1 VNGEGQR
8 EKTALTAQRVY
19 GWSAFGVAP
28 AVVAGAMAGDH
39 TDSFGKGE
47 IVFLAVFLGSLLLES
62 DRRPLHLM
70 PLAALVVRA
79 ATPALG
85 LGAALLVFAAAGSP
99 EPAVD
104 MLVPLAGAWIATA
117 VAAALNRQFQSARQI
132 RIALIGS
139 PGIAIGLDYEL
150 RAAGIRGYRVIG
162 WIGDDNQAGQSDGG
176 PCCLGDLADVREI
189 VTKHSIEL
197 LVHSN
202 GAATAISQPQI
213 SRLQLF
219 EWVASTCLDL
229 PVRLIEATQL
239 YEDLLGHVPLGQSNS
254 AWFQYLMHPR
264 YRAGSPLS
272 KRIFDL
278 VVGGAML
285 IVLSPV
291 LLVLAILIKA
301 HDRGPI
307 LYRQRRVGEGGREFE
322 MIKLR
327 SMKVTSEEEGA
338 RWSSAEDQRVTPVG
352 KVMRR
357 LHLDE
362 MPQLWNVL
370 RGEMTIIGPRPERRE
385 LIVDLEQ
392 RLAYYDRRHLVKP
405 GLAGWAQARCGYG
418 GTDEGTSWKLCHDLY
433 YLKHRS
439 LYFDFLILIE
449 NVRVSFGGTVQFG
462 LDTPQEQFILGQI
475 GRLP

>member
-1 VNGEGQR
+1 VNGDGHS
-8 EKTALTAQRVY
+8 EKTALTAQRIY

-28 AVVAGAMAGDH
+28 ALVAGAMAGDH
-39 TDSFGKGE
+39 MKSFGKGA
-47 IVFLAVFLGSLLLES
+47 IVFLAVFLFSLLLEN

-79 ATPALG
+79 VTPAVG
-85 LGAALLVFAAAGSP
+85 LATALLVFAAAGAP

-104 MLVPLAGAWIATA
+104 MLVPLAGAWIATVVA
-117 VAAALNRQFQSARQI
+117 VGLNRQFQSSRQV

-150 RAAGIRGYRVIG
+150 QAARIRGYKVIG
-162 WIGDDNQAGQSDGG
+162 WLGDHHNGGQSDGG
-176 PCCLGDLADVREI
+176 PRCLGDLGDVREI
-189 VTKHSIEL
+189 VGRHSIEL

-213 SRLQLF
+213 SRLELF

-272 KRIFDL
+272 KRLFDI
-278 VVGGAML
+278 VVGALML
-285 IVLSPV
+285 VALAPV
-291 LLVLAILIKA
+291 LLVLAIAIKLQ
-301 HDRGPI
+301 DRGPI
-307 LYRQRRVGEGGREFE
+307 LYRQRRVGEGGREFD

-327 SMKVTSEEEGA
+327 SMKVTSEDEGA
-338 RWSSAEDQRVTPVG
+338 RWASAEDRRVTPLG

-370 RGEMTIIGPRPERRE
+370 RGEMTIVGPRPERRE
-385 LIVDLEQ
+385 LIVDLEG

-439 LYFDFLILIE
+439 LYFDCLVLIE